1 LILTGENAMNN
12 TFPTP
17 LSTESNPNL
26 GSSRRIV
33 VGIDPGLDAH
43 GVVILQAG
51 TCARLERRMIPN
63 TIAGMQEFVARLRHW
78 QGQSSEALTI
88 AMEEA
93 SSFGE
98 ALESYL
104 SQEGF
109 SVAVVSALKV
119 ARFKEALSADANDLN
134 DAEAIA
140 RLVMVQPDL
149 TRSAA
154 RAVLDGD
161 LHGSHHLQLRRL
173 SRRYERWMK
182 EHTAACNELHAVL
195 RMAWLADYQR
205 FFSHVDGTAALAFWQ
220 QYPTPVEASQAEQEA
235 IATLL
240 KQSSHGRIGKEASK
254 EKARDI
260 HPTARLMVLALG
272 RKNPNRWSAWAQE
285 IVLLA
290 RHLVHL
296 NANLQR
302 VRKEIEVV
310 LEAIESP
317 LRSFKGIG
325 PVIAAAIHG
334 ETLSVQRFST
344 AHRFARYNGTAPR
357 EDSSGRTPRFVK
369 NHRCNRRLRQAFM
382 QLALIAP
389 QHQPASAAYM
399 QHLAARG
406 ITGGA
411 ARVRLARRLTSIVF
425 AMLRDRRP
433 YDLEL
438 YMSRKSAA
446 A

>member
-1 LILTGENAMNN
+1 
-12 TFPTP
+12 
-17 LSTESNPNL
+17 
-26 GSSRRIV
+26 
-33 VGIDPGLDAH
+33 VGIDPGLDGH
-43 GVVILQAG
+43 GVAILQAG
-51 TCARLERRMIPN
+51 TCRRLERRMIPN
-63 TIAGMQEFVARLRHW
+63 TIAGMQEFVDRLRRW
-78 QGQSSEALTI
+78 QTQTAESITI

-109 SVAVVSALKV
+109 SVVVVSALKV
-119 ARFKEALSADANDLN
+119 ARFKEALSADANDLK

-140 RLVMVQPDL
+140 RLLMVQPDL

-154 RAVLDGD
+154 RAMLDGD
-161 LHGSHHLQLRRL
+161 LHGSHHLHLRRL

-205 FFSHVDGTAALAFWQ
+205 FFSHVDGAAALAFWQ
-220 QYPTPVEASQAEQEA
+220 QYPTPAEASQVDSKS
-235 IATLL
+235 IADLL
-240 KQSSHGRIGKEASK
+240 KQSSHGRIGQEASNA
-254 EKARDI
+254 KARDI
-260 HPTARLMVLALG
+260 HSTARLMVLALG
-272 RKNPNRWSAWAQE
+272 RKDPNRWSAWAQE
-285 IVLLA
+285 IVLLS

-296 NANLQR
+296 KANLQR
-302 VRKEIEVV
+302 IRKEIEVV
-310 LEAIESP
+310 LDAIDSP

-334 ETLSVQRFST
+334 ETLSIQRFAT
-344 AHRFARYNGTAPR
+344 ADRFARYNGTAPR

-369 NHRCNRRLRQAFM
+369 NHCCNRRLRQAFM
-382 QLALIAP
+382 QLALLAAR
-389 QHQPASAAYM
+389 HQPASEAYL
-399 QHLAARG
+399 QHLAAHG

-411 ARVRLARRLTSIVF
+411 ARVRLARRLSSIVF

-438 YMSRKSAA
+438 YMSRKNAA